1 MTKVAPV
8 TVETKSR
15 ARSLSAQEQ
24 QAARAEKAKQV
35 SKQKARRR
43 HGVRLSFFV
52 LVVLLLAAVWSLI
65 ALPGTHTTVVKAYD
79 PAAGLSIET
88 FGCDIDFVAGDAAWL
103 EYRAIWAAS
112 DFQFENSA
120 DDASITEV
128 VTASNRM
135 GCAAEWKK
143 ACRRVCLLTVT
154 VPASAAGAFNVKQA
168 EGAEGEEAP
177 WPLLT
182 VRAGASV
189 ASIKVGDWWAYQP
202 TISAY
207 VDHATVGSFTW
218 RAKDGDFTAV
228 NSTIASANLYA
239 RGAGSIHLL
248 GVEASGVD
256 VPVHWRQPDHRFC
269 ASTDL
274 RPAAASFVEGGAWD
288 LCDIS
293 TVIDGSDLT
302 TNWGT
307 YSKLRGTYDANS
319 DGRVTK
325 EEFTGALTEMLC
337 CGSGCP
343 FSSWCERESYDVG
356 FADPGLY
363 GRSVNDFA
371 ALLYAT
377 NKTSWMPKC
386 MSALTLAHASA
397 APSPPPSLPTIT
409 MFSTGGALT
418 LTLRQGGGPTER
430 PSVGGDDAPGWWS
443 PVNQTWSPPGRPTGL
458 KIARTDAARLK
469 TTYGETYGCDD
480 CEGDLF
486 LAIDVVGGAG
496 YPHARFLYVTNVAFL
511 SIDPSHLTFLTFGML
526 APPVARERVRFSDN
540 SCEGEAQTLDPAA
553 TNRSL
558 ASMHEQLHRALQADQ
573 QRSYLPLRGALVL
586 VGDGFADQW
595 GNMEL
600 LEVDDDGGF
609 RTWENPYVRDTLR
622 ASITLSAVVG
632 GLLGVIFVASMYT
645 VLAKIQHQAY
655 NKKLADRKVGLQK
668 RGIT

>member
-1 MTKVAPV
+1 MTKIAPV
-8 TVETKSR
+8 AVESK
-15 ARSLSAQEQ
+15 RSPSAQEQ
-24 QAARAEKAKQV
+24 QAARAEKATQV

-43 HGVRLSFFV
+43 RGVRLSFFV

-65 ALPGTHTTVVKAYD
+65 ALPGTHTTVAKAYD

-88 FGCDIDFVAGDAAWL
+88 FGCDIDFVAGDAARL

-202 TISAY
+202 TISAH

-218 RAKDGDFTAV
+218 RAKDGDFTSV
-228 NSTIASANLYA
+228 NSTITSANLYA

-307 YSKLRGTYDANS
+307 YSKLR
-319 DGRVTK
+319 
-325 EEFTGALTEMLC
+325 
-337 CGSGCP
+337 
-343 FSSWCERESYDVG
+343 
-356 FADPGLY
+356 
-363 GRSVNDFA
+363 
-371 ALLYAT
+371 
-377 NKTSWMPKC
+377 
-386 MSALTLAHASA
+386 
-397 APSPPPSLPTIT
+397 
-409 MFSTGGALT
+409 
-418 LTLRQGGGPTER
+418 
-430 PSVGGDDAPGWWS
+430 
-443 PVNQTWSPPGRPTGL
+443 
-458 KIARTDAARLK
+458 
-469 TTYGETYGCDD
+469 
-480 CEGDLF
+480 
-486 LAIDVVGGAG
+486 
-496 YPHARFLYVTNVAFL
+496 
-511 SIDPSHLTFLTFGML
+511 
-526 APPVARERVRFSDN
+526 
-540 SCEGEAQTLDPAA
+540 
-553 TNRSL
+553 
-558 ASMHEQLHRALQADQ
+558 DQ

-595 GNMEL
+595 GNMDL
-600 LEVDDDGGF
+600 LEIDDDGGF
-609 RTWENPYVRDTLR
+609 RRWENPYVRDTLR

-645 VLAKIQHQAY
+645 VLAKIQHQRHVTPD
-655 NKKLADRKVGLQK
+655 LTPHIPHTPLRCSRKSSTRRTTRSSPTARWRSRRWG
-668 RGIT
+668 